1 VQPAA
6 LREAPSFQD
15 LIDPG
20 AAFRSYGDEGSPLH
34 LVLGIPMLRLIGVVP
49 LGVGLSTLAFAWSSE
64 FGGNMHVPVFFRL
77 FFSFVALGFVLFG
90 ASILFAG
97 SRFGRQSMVDRV
109 LDLQQQMEDGM
120 RARGMA
126 VPGDADGPTV
136 CSNCGAPISAPG
148 VTSCPHCGT
157 RV

>member
-1 VQPAA
+1 
-6 LREAPSFQD
+6 
-15 LIDPG
+15 
-20 AAFRSYGDEGSPLH
+20 
-34 LVLGIPMLRLIGVVP
+34 MLRLIGIVP
-49 LGVGLSTLAFAWSSE
+49 LGVGLSTLAFAWSNS
-64 FGGNMHVPVFFRL
+64 FGGGFGVPIFFRL
-77 FFSFVALGFVLFG
+77 FFSFVALGFVLIG

-120 RARGMA
+120 RARGMT
-126 VPGDADGPTV
+126 VPGDAADGPSV
-136 CSNCGAPISAPG
+136 CPNCGAPIRETSPG